1 MGRLFME
8 LGQWAILDIE
18 TTGIDPA
25 NDSII
30 DIGFLS
36 FDGTKLEKKFS
47 SLVRYEGDLSYF
59 IQKLTGI
66 TNKMV
71 HKAPTW
77 EGIEHDVMEL
87 YGYKILAHNS
97 DFEQVFLTHYFD
109 QVQKDIG
116 VDSGDDREEFVDS
129 IPFLSLLFPYK
140 TSLKLE
146 NFIVDWG
153 LAEKEEHRGFQD
165 SLDLLKVI
173 LIAAGMV
180 KRDPLKYQTINAS
193 FNKHEVKGW
202 WFYRFFNLYED
213 ELFEIAEQI
222 DFDLEKHINQAIAF
236 ENAETGEV
244 IENYTQEFDL
254 SFSGKNIQAILGNE
268 EKVKEKF
275 PHYRYRK
282 SQVDLSLRVGQCFK
296 NNVHGLVQ
304 APTGTG
310 KTLGYLLP
318 ASMFC
323 LEEKKQVLVA
333 TGTKTLQQQAMSK
346 DIPQLR
352 KLIGLDNSE
361 LKIKRL
367 VGSSN
372 HMCEL
377 LFRESMDEED
387 LLFSGR
393 DFDQRFTDMYFEMLF
408 FHNSRVSE
416 EKAILRD
423 DLPFSFK
430 IKNES
435 FREKEKN
442 LAVDFRACT
451 GNKCPF
457 HQDCSYIRGL
467 REAKDSD
474 IIVGNHSL
482 MFSWPRSF
490 PRPAHVLV
498 DEAHKIEE
506 ETTRAFSYEVTSD
519 DLQGL
524 IKTLSNLQGVGS
536 LFYLLSRFEHE
547 PGASTPEITKLRE
560 RAYETAQMMK
570 EHLDPLPD
578 QFETYF
584 KKMPRYTDTF
594 WNELPMINGQ
604 KVNDQLGQSIFNH
617 LDSLKFI
624 VQNFSSDL
632 LPYVSRWEV
641 KDLEDDQDAIA
652 LTRFETF
659 TGQLD
664 DLQVALEVLMENKE
678 GYTHTVKYHEKH
690 GFLLSSSPINVGK
703 MLHDQLLST
712 SSSVVYTSATLG
724 NAHGDQGIKGVEW
737 ATGYSYLE
745 PERRFKSGLFLPAPY
760 DYKKTT
766 RVYVCD
772 DVPGFYQQ
780 NFVQDTLKPVI
791 ELIKKLHGRTL
802 LLYSAK
808 ARFEVAREIL
818 LKEFEGKIN
827 LYIQGMGANVV
838 EEFKKD
844 EHGILMGMES
854 FGEGIDIPGEKLQ
867 FVFIDKIP
875 DLRIDKVI
883 NDRRD
888 FYDAHIGN
896 EFTDYYLAHRTRKL
910 HQKLGRLIRR
920 EGDIGGVV
928 VVDSRIKK
936 WKGRTMEK
944 LVRMMEPYE
953 LKKASLEEAC
963 ENIYEFIESHSE
975 EESSTDSSYH
985 DQGHLSI

>member
-1 MGRLFME
+1 ME

-18 TTGIDPA
+18 TTGVDAA

-36 FDGTKLEKKFS
+36 FDGTKLTRKFE
-47 SLVRYEGDLSYF
+47 SLVRYEGDLSFF

-71 HKAPTW
+71 HKAPAW
-77 EGIEHDVMEL
+77 EGIEPDVMEL
-87 YGYKILAHNS
+87 FGHHILAHNS
-97 DFEQVFLTHYFD
+97 DFESQFLTGYFD
-109 QVQKDIG
+109 DVERTIG
-116 VDSGDDREEFVDS
+116 KTDAGKRESFEDS

-146 NFIVDWG
+146 NFIIDWG
-153 LAEKEEHRGFQD
+153 LADKELHRGYQD
-165 SLDLLKVI
+165 SVDLLKV
-173 LIAAGMV
+173 LLVAVGMT
-180 KRDPLKYQTINAS
+180 KRDPLKYQTLNAS
-193 FNKHEVKGW
+193 FNRHDVKDW
-202 WFYRFFNLYED
+202 WYYKFFNLFED
-213 ELFEIAEQI
+213 DLNEIAQQI
-222 DFDLEKHINQAIAF
+222 DFDLNDAIDKALNF
-236 ENAETGEV
+236 ENAITGEV
-244 IENYTQEFDL
+244 TESYEQEYDL
-254 SFSGKNIQAILGNE
+254 SFSGKNIEAILSDE

-323 LEEKKQVLVA
+323 LDEKKQVLVA
-333 TGTKTLQQQAMSK
+333 TGTKTLQQQAMSN

-352 KLIGLDNSE
+352 KLIGLDQSE

-367 VGSSN
+367 IGSSN
-372 HMCEL
+372 HLCEL
-377 LFRESMDEED
+377 LFRETIDEED
-387 LLFSGR
+387 LLFSSR
-393 DFDQRFTDMYFEMLF
+393 DFDQRFTDLYFEMLF

-430 IKNES
+430 IRNES
-435 FREKEKN
+435 FREKDKQ
-442 LAVDFRACT
+442 LTVDFRACT

-467 REAKDSD
+467 REAKDAD
-474 IIVGNHSL
+474 IIIGNHSL

-490 PRPAHVLV
+490 PRPAHILV
-498 DEAHKIEE
+498 DEAHKIED
-506 ETTRAFSYEVTSD
+506 ETTRAFSHEITSD
-519 DLQGL
+519 DMQGL
-524 IKTLSNLQGVGS
+524 IKTLTNLQGVGS
-536 LFYLLSRFEHE
+536 LFYLLSRFESE
-547 PGASTPEITKLRE
+547 AGESTPVITKIRE
-560 RAYETAQMMK
+560 RAYETAQMLK
-570 EHLDPLPD
+570 DHIDPLPD

-584 KKMPRYTDTF
+584 KKMPRYTDIF
-594 WNELPMINGQ
+594 WNELPMING
-604 KVNDQLGQSIFNH
+604 KKINDQLAQSIYNH

-624 VQNFSSDL
+624 IQNFSNDL

-641 KDLEDDQDAIA
+641 KDLEDDTDVIA

-659 TGQLD
+659 IGQLD
-664 DLQVALEVLMENKE
+664 DLQASFEVLMENKE
-678 GYTHTVKYHEKH
+678 GYTHTIKFHEKY
-690 GFLLSSSPINVGK
+690 GFLLSSAPINVGK

-760 DYKKTT
+760 DYKKNT

-772 DVPGFYQQ
+772 DVPGFYQS
-780 NFVQDTLKPVI
+780 NFVFDTLMPVI

-808 ARFEVAREIL
+808 SRFETAREIL
-818 LKEFEGKIN
+818 LKEFEGKIP

-838 EEFKKD
+838 DEFKKD
-844 EHGILMGMES
+844 DHGILMGMES

-875 DLRIDKVI
+875 DLRMDKVI

-888 FYDAHIGN
+888 FYDSHIGN

-920 EGDIGGVV
+920 EGDIGGVI

-936 WKGRTMEK
+936 WKGRTMET
-944 LVRMMEPYE
+944 LVRMMEPYQ
-953 LKKASLEEAC
+953 LKKAGLEVACDEIYNFINSSNSDESTTTSL
-963 ENIYEFIESHSE
+963 
-975 EESSTDSSYH
+975 
-985 DQGHLSI
+985 Q